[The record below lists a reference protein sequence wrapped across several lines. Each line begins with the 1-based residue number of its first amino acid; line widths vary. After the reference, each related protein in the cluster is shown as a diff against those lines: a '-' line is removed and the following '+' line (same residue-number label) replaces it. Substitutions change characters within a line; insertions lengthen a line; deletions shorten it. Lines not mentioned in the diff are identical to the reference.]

1 MSSIPRR
8 RFIRQS
14 LASTFA
20 TVAIVGRGSAAPSET
35 LNAAVI
41 GLGGRGKLLAKEAA
55 GIPGLKITWLIDP
68 DESRAREGLKIAP
81 KAKVAQDMRKALDDK
96 EVDVVI
102 IATCNHWHCLAAI
115 WACEAGKDVYV
126 EKPLG
131 HSIAEQRRLIEAA
144 EHYERIVQVGTQQRS
159 DGVQDA
165 IRKYLHDEKELGEI
179 QYIHANRYGLR
190 APVPKSSKALKI
202 PSGVDYDLWCGPA
215 EKRELHRKGLHYD
228 WHWDWNTGNGEM
240 GNWGVHILDDV
251 RNVGLADKVGLPKRL
266 LVGGG
271 RLLWDD
277 AAETP
282 NVHFAYYDT
291 GSIPVIFDLS
301 NLPIKP
307 GSKAAP
313 GYMGTRSGYTVH
325 CEGGRYSGGRGGGA
339 AYDKDNKR
347 IRKFSGNG
355 GKGHMANFVDAVKQ
369 RKRSILK
376 ADVLQGHYSSAWC
389 ELANVGYKVGGSY
402 SKDAAIEV
410 DPKLGAWS
418 ELVDQANERLV
429 AHGISLNDP
438 GVSLSPVL
446 ELDGA
451 KERFMGTMAD
461 KANGF
466 LKCGYREGF
475 ELPEV
480 G

>member
-1 MSSIPRR
+1 MNSLPRR
-8 RFIRQS
+8 TFLRQS
-14 LASTFA
+14 LATAAS
-20 TVAIVGRGSAAPSET
+20 TVALVGRGMAAPSET
-35 LNAAVI
+35 INAAVI
-41 GLGGRGKLLAKEAA
+41 GLGSRGMLLAKEAA
-55 GIPGLKITWLIDP
+55 AVPGVKITWLIDP
-68 DESRAREGLKIAP
+68 DTSHAKNGLKIAP
-81 KAKVAQDMRKALDDK
+81 DAKIAQDMRKALDDK
-96 EVDVVI
+96 DVDVVI

-131 HSIAEQRRLIEAA
+131 HSIVEQRRLIEVS
-144 EHYERIVQVGTQQRS
+144 EHYKRIVQVGTQQRS
-159 DGVQDA
+159 DHIQEE
-165 IRKYLHDEKELGEI
+165 IREYLHGEKALGEI
-179 QYIHANRYGLR
+179 QYIRANRYGLR
-190 APVPKSSKALKI
+190 EPVPMAQGKCKI
-202 PSGVDYDLWCGPA
+202 PSSVDYDLWCGPA
-215 EKRELHRKGLHYD
+215 EKRELTRKNLHYD

-271 RLLWDD
+271 RMIWKDGG
-277 AAETP
+277 ETP

-291 GSIPVIFDLS
+291 GSIPVLFDLT

-313 GYMGTRSGYTVH
+313 GYTGTRSGYTVH

-339 AYDKDNKR
+339 AYDNDNKR
-347 IRKFSGNG
+347 IRKFSGSG
-355 GKGHMANFVDAVKQ
+355 GRGHMANFIDAVRQ
-369 RKRSILK
+369 QKRSLLK

-389 ELANVGYKVGGSY
+389 ELANVGYKAGGAY

-410 DPKLGAWS
+410 NRSKSSWE

-429 AHGISLNDP
+429 AHGISLDDP
-438 GVSLSPVL
+438 KIKLSPVL
-446 ELDGA
+446 ELDQES
-451 KERFMGTMAD
+451 ERFTGTMGD
-461 KANGF
+461 SANQH
-466 LKCGYREGF
+466 LVCNYRKGY